1 MKKIILSIIFLVS
14 SSMLAYSQEIVTTQD
29 TTVVAVKPPLL
40 DSTLLNRNIFSILRE
55 SGPFINK
62 VTIDQSSSIESLLQ
76 RHIANSA
83 GRKITG
89 YRVRIFFDNK
99 QDARNRSEAAAG
111 QFASQFPGIRV
122 YSTYEKPFF
131 KVTVGDFRTK
141 SEAMQLLKKI
151 EGEYRSVFL
160 VKETINYPTI

>member
-1 MKKIILSIIFLVS
+1 M
-14 SSMLAYSQEIVTTQD
+14 
-29 TTVVAVKPPLL
+29 
-40 DSTLLNRNIFSILRE
+40 NR
-55 SGPFINK
+55 
-62 VTIDQSSSIESLLQ
+62 VTINQSSSIESLLQ
-76 RHIANSA
+76 RHITNSA

-99 QDARNRSEAAAG
+99 QDARTRSMEVAG
-111 QFASQFPGIRV
+111 QFASQFPEIRV

-160 VKETINYPTI
+160 VKETINYPAI

>member
-1 MKKIILSIIFLVS
+1 MKKIILSILLLVS
-14 SSMLAYSQEIVTTQD
+14 GSLLAYSQEIVTTQD
-29 TTVVAVKPPLL
+29 TIVVTVKPPLL

-55 SGPFINK
+55 SGPSMNR

-76 RHIANSA
+76 RHITNSA

-99 QDARNRSEAAAG
+99 QDARTRSVEVAG
-111 QFASQFPGIRV
+111 QFASQFPEIRV

-160 VKETINYPTI
+160 VKETINYPAI

>member
-1 MKKIILSIIFLVS
+1 MKKIIFSIFLLVS
-14 SSMLAYSQEIVTTQD
+14 STLLAYSQEIVTTQD
-29 TTVVAVKPPLL
+29 TTMVAVKPPLL

-55 SGPFINK
+55 SGPSMNR
-62 VTIDQSSSIESLLQ
+62 VTINQSSSIESLLQ
-76 RHIANSA
+76 RHITNSA

-99 QDARNRSEAAAG
+99 QDARTRSMEVAG
-111 QFASQFPGIRV
+111 QFASQFPEIRV

-160 VKETINYPTI
+160 VKETINYPAI

>member
-1 MKKIILSIIFLVS
+1 MKKITLSILLLVS
-14 SSMLAYSQEIVTTQD
+14 SSLFAYSQEIVKAQD
-29 TTVVAVKPPLL
+29 TTMVAVKPPLL
-40 DSTLLNRNIFSILRE
+40 DSTLLNKNIFSILRE
-55 SGPFINK
+55 SGPAMNR

-76 RHIANSA
+76 RHITSSA

-99 QDARNRSEAAAG
+99 QDARNRSDAAAN
-111 QFASQFPGIRV
+111 QFSSQFPEIRV

-160 VKETINYPTI
+160 VKETINYPAI

>member
-1 MKKIILSIIFLVS
+1 MKKIIFSIFLLVS
-14 SSMLAYSQEIVTTQD
+14 STLLAYSQEIVTTQD

-55 SGPFINK
+55 SGPSMNR
-62 VTIDQSSSIESLLQ
+62 VTINQSSSIESLLQ
-76 RHIANSA
+76 RHITNST

-99 QDARNRSEAAAG
+99 QDARTRSMEVAG
-111 QFASQFPGIRV
+111 QFASQFPEIRV

-160 VKETINYPTI
+160 VKETINYHAI

>member
-1 MKKIILSIIFLVS
+1 MKKIIFSIFLLVS
-14 SSMLAYSQEIVTTQD
+14 STLLAYSQEIVTTQD

-55 SGPFINK
+55 SGPSMNR
-62 VTIDQSSSIESLLQ
+62 VTINQSSSIESLLQ
-76 RHIANSA
+76 RHITNST

-99 QDARNRSEAAAG
+99 QDARTRSMEVAG
-111 QFASQFPGIRV
+111 QFASQFPEIRV

-160 VKETINYPTI
+160 VKETINYPAI

>member
-1 MKKIILSIIFLVS
+1 MKKIILSLLLFVTSSIFV
-14 SSMLAYSQEIVTTQD
+14 YSQEIETARD
-29 TTVVAVKPPLL
+29 TTVITVKPPLL
-40 DSTLLNRNIFSILRE
+40 DSTLLNRNIFSILKE
-55 SGPFINK
+55 TGPSMNR
-62 VTIDQSSSIESLLQ
+62 VTIDQSNSIESLLQ
-76 RHIANSA
+76 RHITNSA

-111 QFASQFPGIRV
+111 QFASQFPEIRV

-160 VKETINYPTI
+160 VKETINYPAI

>member
-1 MKKIILSIIFLVS
+1 MKKIILSILLFITSSLLV
-14 SSMLAYSQEIVTTQD
+14 YSQEIETTKD
-29 TTVVAVKPPLL
+29 TTVISIKPPLL
-40 DSTLLNRNIFSILRE
+40 DSTLLNRNIFSILKE
-55 SGPFINK
+55 AGPSMNR
-62 VTIDQSSSIESLLQ
+62 VTIEQSSNIEALLH
-76 RHIANSA
+76 RHVTNSA

-99 QDARNRSEAAAG
+99 QDARNRSEAVAG
-111 QFASQFPGIRV
+111 QFASQFPEIRV

-141 SEAMQLLKKI
+141 SEAMQLLRKI

-160 VKETINYPTI
+160 VKETINYPAI